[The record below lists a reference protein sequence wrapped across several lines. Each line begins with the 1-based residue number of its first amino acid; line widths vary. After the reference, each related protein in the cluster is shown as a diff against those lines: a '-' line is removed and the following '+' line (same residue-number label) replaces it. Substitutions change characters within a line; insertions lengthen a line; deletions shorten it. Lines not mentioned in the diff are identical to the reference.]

1 MHHIS
6 PKNLGVALGAL
17 LGLWHAVWSA
27 LVAFDLAQP
36 LIDFVFRM
44 HFVASVY
51 AVEVFDW
58 GTAITLVVMTSV
70 IGFVLGYVFAL
81 IWNKL
86 HA

>member
-6 PKNLGVALGAL
+6 PKNAGLALGAL

-36 LIDFVFRM
+36 LIDFIFRM
-44 HFVASVY
+44 HFIAPVY
-51 AVEVFDW
+51 AIGVFNIV
-58 GTAITLVVMTSV
+58 TAIELVVITSV

>member
-6 PKNLGVALGAL
+6 PKNAGLALGAL

-44 HFVASVY
+44 HFIAPIY
-51 AVEVFDW
+51 AVEVFDIV
-58 GTAITLVVMTSV
+58 TAVELVVVTSIV
-70 IGFVLGYVFAL
+70 GCVFGYIFAL

>member
-6 PKNLGVALGAL
+6 PKNAGFALGAV
-17 LGLWHAVWSA
+17 LGLWHALWSA

-36 LIDFVFRM
+36 LIDFIFKM
-44 HFVASVY
+44 HFIAPIY

-58 GTAITLVVMTSV
+58 GTAITLVIMTSV